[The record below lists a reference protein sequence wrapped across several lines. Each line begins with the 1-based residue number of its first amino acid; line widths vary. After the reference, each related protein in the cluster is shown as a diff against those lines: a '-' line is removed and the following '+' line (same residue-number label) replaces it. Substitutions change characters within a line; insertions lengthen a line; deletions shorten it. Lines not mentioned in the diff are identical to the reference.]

1 MNATRW
7 TAAILTAG
15 FLAAG
20 QLGANGGPF
29 VVKYPT
35 GDPAAKGVL
44 ARLDPSLRPTKEAR
58 LRVEREDL
66 TIAFTEDRFAT
77 AAFPVD
83 RFGWQKQPLA
93 HVTAYYVIENPTDKA
108 VSMDFGFPIL
118 RGIYISPM
126 SMMPTPEARVQVV
139 DLAAAP
145 AVEQVQA
152 AKAPKV
158 PAVKAAPAYIRPQI
172 ISNSTIYG
180 LIRRQAREVIDK
192 GVAADAKLARLVD
205 HVRVAC
211 GVTAGQAVADRQA
224 PRKALAEHMTGA
236 LKWNVR
242 DAALMVEYASVQ
254 LGMQRSRPFDATL
267 IDFWASDDKLLYE
280 NLGPLSAIGEQKA
293 TQFLAVLAGRFDAK
307 AAAAYEEIF
316 SAWGGDVTERSVDL
330 TTGKVRPREISV
342 PPEGLS
348 HVRRFGEV
356 FDPTVYARVDYLDP
370 QAKITAEEK
379 ASCQAVL
386 KNLPV
391 VFTFAPMNLL
401 HYQVEFAPKSKKA
414 VIVTYSQHAY
424 ADTKDPASY
433 QLAYVLHPASLWEH
447 FGPINLKVL
456 LPAGVA
462 CKASVTLSSPTAAP
476 AAAAA
481 PFGSAKPVA
490 YVAYAATITE
500 PADKTGELFIGLDK
514 AAWDRQFAAPKPK
527 PASPVAPV
535 VSGAKLPAK

>member
-66 TIAFTEDRFAT
+66 TIAFTE
-77 AAFPVD
+77 D

-192 GVAADAKLARLVD
+192 GVAADAKLAALVLN
-205 HVRVAC
+205 VRAAC
-211 GVTAGQAVADRQA
+211 DIRAGAQTAKQVRRATMRDAA
-224 PRKALAEHMTGA
+224 RKALADYLTA
-236 LKWNVR
+236 SLKWNAR
-242 DAALMVEYASVQ
+242 DAALMVEFASVE
-254 LGMQRSRPFDATL
+254 LGMQRSRPFDATG
-267 IDFWASDDKLLYE
+267 IDFWGRDEDLRKLLYE